1 MVFENIILYIVVF
14 FAGLIFQ
21 EILPGQIR
29 MFLIYPMVAI
39 LAFASFKFSNFYLL
53 TFAFGMTSR
62 ALIGGY
68 LMCVFLETVM
78 IILGILA
85 FFLIH

>member
-1 MVFENIILYIVVF
+1 MFENIVFYIIVF
-14 FAGLIFQ
+14 VAGLIFQ
-21 EILPGQIR
+21 EILPGYIR

-39 LAFASFKFSNFYLL
+39 LAFASLKFSNFYLL

-78 IILGILA
+78 IILGILV